1 MFCHAGSRPPAAMCH
16 GMSCFVMRGPAS
28 CRDVSWNVMFCH
40 AGSRPPAAMC
50 HGRSWSVCEWRI
62 CCVPFGH
69 EVIVSGRGAAGFVR
83 LGVLRHG
90 SLPFA
95 AVSFLQPRRRPAR
108 TAEPLVRAYRA
119 CAPAPGRARYAA
131 ARIARL
137 IAPARA
143 RPGAGSGR
151 GAVSVR
157 LARLRVFGMGSSF
170 RSRFRSSGP
179 AAGLPGRRN
188 PFPRVS
194 RACALAPGRAR
205 YATARIARLI
215 APARARPNAG
225 RTCPL
230 ASRWHFFAPA
240 RNGRG
245 RDAADAA
252 PFPPTHPSA
261 DFPKSTPVPEILQN
275 SRTRSEITYES
286 HQPP

>member
-1 MFCHAGSRPPAAMCH
+1 MQGPGLLPRCVMECHVLSCGVPPPAAMCH
-16 GMSCFVMRGPAS
+16 GMSCFVMWGLGLPPRCVMEGHGLYANGAYAVFLSGMKSSFRAGARRVSSDLASFGMGPFLS
-28 CRDVSWNVMFCH
+28 QPFRS
-40 AGSRPPAAMC
+40 SSPAA
-50 HGRSWSVCEWRI
+50 G
-62 CCVPFGH
+62 
-69 EVIVSGRGAAGFVR
+69 
-83 LGVLRHG
+83 L
-90 SLPFA
+90 
-95 AVSFLQPRRRPAR
+95 
-108 TAEPLVRAYRA
+108 
-119 CAPAPGRARYAA
+119 PGRRNPLS

-225 RTCPL
+225 HTCPL

-275 SRTRSEITYES
+275 SRTCSEITYES